1 MVAGP
6 SILDDSEIEAM
17 SARFAEDG
25 VAWTPPLLSPDEV
38 AHVRRNVDRYISQFR
53 ATLPHPMI
61 RFEADGV
68 AVRSLYVM
76 DRFDL
81 YFRDFGNSP
90 RFKELVGKVAG
101 FDAQLF
107 SVETFN
113 KEPRIGSAAPPHQ
126 DSAFLKDHAYV
137 VTLWI
142 SLDRV
147 SKENGPVRYWRG
159 SHRNGL
165 LPHVEHLFGLQVAPT
180 CVDSEADLLVR
191 ETGPGE
197 AALHSGLVVHDSPAN
212 TTHHPRLGI
221 VCTYKAQLTSP
232 DTP

>member
-1 MVAGP
+1 MVAGAP
-6 SILDDSEIEAM
+6 ILDDSEIEAM

-38 AHVRRNVDRYISQFR
+38 ADVRRNIDRYISQFR

-68 AVRSLYVM
+68 AIRSLFFM
-76 DRFDL
+76 DRSDL

-101 FDAQLF
+101 FDAQL
-107 SVETFN
+107 SYVEIFN
-113 KEPRIGSAAPPHQ
+113 KQPRIGSATPPHQ
-126 DSAFLKDHAYV
+126 DSEFLKDHPTDV

-142 SLDRV
+142 SLDRA
-147 SKENGPVRYWRG
+147 SKENGAVRYWRG
-159 SHRNGL
+159 SHHNGL
-165 LPHVEHLFGLQVAPT
+165 LPHIEHPLRQLEVDPSLI
-180 CVDSEADLLVR
+180 DSEADLLVR

-212 TTHHPRLGI
+212 TTHDPRLGI
-221 VCTYKAQLTSP
+221 ACMYQARPTC
-232 DTP
+232 